1 MKRLMCLIAVLGAT
15 LWIESPAQAE
25 FLGTLL
31 RDEGWVLNVDNGS
44 VTGDP
49 GTAVTLHFVRNN
61 REVVIVRTVAPGQRV
76 QFSFPAPLTS
86 DVRIAIDVDS
96 NPGAELSIEVVQGDR
111 AFQLTIPGSRTA
123 VLNVADAADSTS

>member
-31 RDEGWVLNVDNGS
+31 RDEGWVLNVDNGT
-44 VTGDP
+44 VTGEP
-49 GTAVTLHFVRNN
+49 GTAITLHFVRGK
-61 REVVIVRTVAPGQRV
+61 REVVIVRTVPPGQRV
-76 QFSFPAPLTS
+76 QFSFPAPLAS

-96 NPGAELSIEVVQGDR
+96 SPGSELSIEVVQGDR

-123 VLNVADAADSTS
+123 VLNVADATESAF

>member
-1 MKRLMCLIAVLGAT
+1 MKRLICLVAVLGAT

-31 RDEGWVLNVDNGS
+31 RGEGWLLNVDNGT

-49 GTAVTLHFVRNN
+49 GTAVTIHFVRGY
-61 REVVIVRTVAPGQRV
+61 REVVIVRTVLPGERV
-76 QFSFPAPLTS
+76 QFSFPALLTS

-123 VLNVADAADSTS
+123 VLNVADAADGTS